1 MKNNYPTKKLE
12 DVCNFQNG
20 FAFKSSHYSDSGYFV
35 MRITNVQDG
44 YIELNN
50 PKYIKVDE
58 SNNFILNK
66 GDILM
71 SLTGNVGRVGVVQE
85 SHLPAVLNQRVAR
98 INILYQEVLDKKY
111 LFYFLQSPTFFSKV
125 VSGGKGMAQQN
136 VSTKHI
142 KNLEIPLPPLEE
154 QKKIVKVLEEKLGK
168 IDEMIKLR
176 KENIEDTEKLLSA
189 RLHEIF
195 EEGKKNDWD
204 EVGLGKSSILKMT
217 SGGTPKRSNN
227 DYYGGNIPWLKSGE
241 LNDNRSI
248 LDSEEKITNKAI
260 EESSAKIFPAGTVLF
275 AMYGATAGKLG
286 ILNTEAATNQ
296 AVAGLTPTDKLNI
309 SFLFYFLMK
318 KRQDILKE
326 AWGGAQPNL
335 SQTILKKFKI
345 PLPDLEIQEKIVKEL
360 DDLSGKIDQIKTLQ
374 KSQLENFKDLKQAY
388 LREAFKGKLI

>member
-136 VSTKHI
+136 VSTKDI

-195 EEGKKNDWD
+195 P
-204 EVGLGKSSILKMT
+204 KS
-217 SGGTPKRSNN
+217 
-227 DYYGGNIPWLKSGE
+227 D
-241 LNDNRSI
+241 
-248 LDSEEKITNKAI
+248 
-260 EESSAKIFPAGTVLF
+260 F
-275 AMYGATAGKLG
+275 
-286 ILNTEAATNQ
+286 
-296 AVAGLTPTDKLNI
+296 
-309 SFLFYFLMK
+309 
-318 KRQDILKE
+318 
-326 AWGGAQPNL
+326 
-335 SQTILKKFKI
+335 
-345 PLPDLEIQEKIVKEL
+345 
-360 DDLSGKIDQIKTLQ
+360 
-374 KSQLENFKDLKQAY
+374 
-388 LREAFKGKLI
+388 